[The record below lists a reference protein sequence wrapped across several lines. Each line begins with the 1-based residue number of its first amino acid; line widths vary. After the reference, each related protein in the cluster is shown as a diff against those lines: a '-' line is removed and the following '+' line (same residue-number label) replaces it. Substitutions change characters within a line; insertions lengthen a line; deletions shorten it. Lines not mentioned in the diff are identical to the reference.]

1 MKILLLGGTGAMGS
15 HLGEI
20 LSSGENEVVITSRR
34 TSVSNEHIE
43 YRLGDAKDIEFLKTL
58 LKEKWDAIIDF
69 MVYSLDEFKERVE
82 KLLSAT
88 SQYIFLS
95 SARVYNES
103 EKPLTEE
110 SKRLLDSCTDDE
122 YLQTNEYALLKARQE
137 NVLYTTD
144 KKNWTIIRPYITYSE
159 TRLQLG
165 TLEKETWLYRAIHG
179 RTIVF
184 SEDVKNHYTT
194 LTYGWDVANA
204 MAKLI
209 GNKSSFGEAYHIT
222 SKEAHQWSVILNIYT
237 DVLENELGY
246 RPKVIYQNLPDFS
259 TWNMSKYQITY
270 DRLYDRKFDNAK
282 INKVFNTEEFL
293 HVDIGLRKCLKSF
306 LENPRFN
313 IIDWKQE
320 AIKDRYTNEKTPL
333 SEIKGL
339 KSKIKYVLF
348 RYILK
353 NKQ

>member
-1 MKILLLGGTGAMGS
+1 MKVLLLGGTGAMGS

-20 LSSGENEVVITSRR
+20 LFSGENKVVITSRR
-34 TSVSNEHIE
+34 ARVSNGHIE
-43 YRLGDAKDIEFLKTL
+43 YRLGDAKDMEFLDIL
-58 LKEKWDAIIDF
+58 LEEKWDAIIDF
-69 MVYSLDEFKERVE
+69 MTYLLDEFKERVN

-103 EKPLTEE
+103 EKPLTEG

-137 NVLYTTD
+137 NILSTS
-144 KKNWTIIRPYITYSE
+144 KNKNWTIIRPYITYSE
-159 TRLQLG
+159 IRLQLG
-165 TLEKETWLYRAIHG
+165 TLEKESWLYRAIHG

-184 SEDVKNHYTT
+184 SEDINNYYTT

-222 SKEAHQWSVILNIYT
+222 SNIAHKWSDISNIYL
-237 DVLENELGY
+237 DVLEDELGY
-246 RPKVIYQNLPDFS
+246 RPKVIYQNLPDFL
-259 TWNMSKYQITY
+259 TWNMGKYQIIY
-270 DRLYDRKFDNAK
+270 DRLYNRRFDNAK
-282 INKVFNTEEFL
+282 INDISDTDKFL
-293 HVDIGLRKCLKSF
+293 NVDIGIRKSLKSF
-306 LENPRFN
+306 LENPKFN
-313 IIDWKQE
+313 SISWKQE
-320 AIKDRYTNEKTPL
+320 AIKDKFTKEKTPL
-333 SEIKGL
+333 NEIKGL

-348 RYILK
+348 RYIVK
-353 NKQ
+353 